1 MKLSTRDMI
10 LVALFAALT
19 AIGAYLVIP
28 TQPVPF
34 TLQILFSMY
43 AGVFLGAKL
52 GFFSQI
58 VYVLMGLVGLP
69 VFAGGVGG
77 FFHILKPTFGYLIG
91 FILCAAVIGKIT
103 ENISN
108 PKGFFGFS
116 KVFGA
121 GALGLFTVYAVGVS
135 YLYGIVNFYL
145 GSTMSFSAALKTGFY
160 PFIIQD
166 LIKVGIVSFTSIFV
180 IPAIRRAG
188 FVKESKSNIQ

>member
-1 MKLSTRDMI
+1 MKLNTRDMI

-34 TLQILFSMY
+34 TLQILFCMY
-43 AGVFLGAKL
+43 AGVFLGARL
-52 GFFSQI
+52 GFFSQV
-58 VYVLMGLVGLP
+58 VYVLMGLIGLP

-77 FFHILKPTFGYLIG
+77 FFYILKPTFGYLIG
-91 FILCAAVIGKIT
+91 FIICAAIIGKLT
-103 ENISN
+103 ENISEI
-108 PKGFFGFS
+108 KGFKGFI
-116 KVFGA
+116 KIFTA
-121 GALGLFTVYAVGVS
+121 GVIGLFVVYAVGVP

-145 GSTMSFSAALKTGFY
+145 GSTMSFGAAMKAGFY

-166 LIKVGIVSFTSIFV
+166 LIKVSIVSFTSIFV

-188 FVKESKSNIQ
+188 FIK

>member
-19 AIGAYLVIP
+19 AIGAYLQIP

-34 TLQILFSMY
+34 TLQILFCMY

-52 GFFSQI
+52 GFFSQL
-58 VYVLMGLVGLP
+58 VYVLMGLIGLP
-69 VFAGGVGG
+69 VFAGGTGG

-91 FILCAAVIGKIT
+91 FIICAAIIGKLT
-103 ENISN
+103 ENIGEI
-108 PKGFFGFS
+108 KGFIGFS

-121 GALGLFTVYAVGVS
+121 GIIGLFIVYAVGVP
-135 YLYGIVNFYL
+135 YLYGIINFYL
-145 GSTMSFSAALKTGFY
+145 GKSMSFTAAMNAGFY

-166 LIKVGIVSFTSIFV
+166 LVKVAIVAFTSLFV
-180 IPAIRRAG
+180 IPAIRRTG
-188 FVKESKSNIQ
+188 FIK

>member
-43 AGVFLGAKL
+43 AGVFLGARL
-52 GFFSQI
+52 GFFSQV

-91 FILCAAVIGKIT
+91 FILCAAIIGKLT
-103 ENISN
+103 ENISE
-108 PKGFFGFS
+108 PKGFLGFS
-116 KVFGA
+116 KLFGA
-121 GALGLFTVYAVGVS
+121 GVISLFVVYAVGVP
-135 YLYGIVNFYL
+135 YLYAIVNFYL
-145 GSTMSFSAALKTGFY
+145 GSTMSFGAAMKAGFY
-160 PFIIQD
+160 PYIIQD
-166 LIKVGIVSFTSIFV
+166 LIKVGIVSFTAIFV
-180 IPAIRRAG
+180 IPAIRKAG
-188 FVKESKSNIQ
+188 FARNPKSNLQ